1 MIFSLNTV
9 HVIYIKVIKKQFFV
23 SFIIFYEIKK
33 WVNRQKND
41 QFVKKAKQL
50 GYINRAAFKLEEIEQ
65 KYKIIEHSREIL
77 ELGSSPGGWTQVI
90 LNYNSKTNIT
100 CFDLLDMKM
109 NNQRIAF
116 YREDFLKFNFT
127 NLKNKF
133 DLVLSDVAPNTT
145 GHQSTDH
152 LRISQLIYEVID
164 RLEIILKKQGS
175 FIFKIWKGEEEK
187 EIIKMLKKIFD
198 KVEYFKPKSSRQ
210 ESSEIFIIS
219 RGFRLHEE

>member
-1 MIFSLNTV
+1 MS
-9 HVIYIKVIKKQFFV
+9 YILKLLKNNFLLTLL
-23 SFIIFYEIKK
+23 SFMKSK
-33 WVNRQKND
+33 NWVNRQKND

-100 CFDLLDMKM
+100 CFDLLDMKI

-116 YREDFLKFNFT
+116 IKEDFLKYNFT

>member
-1 MIFSLNTV
+1 MS
-9 HVIYIKVIKKQFFV
+9 YILKLIKNNFLLTLL
-23 SFIIFYEIKK
+23 SFMKSK
-33 WVNRQKND
+33 NWVNRQKND

-65 KYKIIEHSREIL
+65 KYKIIENSKEIL

-90 LNYNSKTNIT
+90 LNYNLKTNIT
-100 CFDLLDMKM
+100 CFDLLDMKI
-109 NNQRIAF
+109 NNQSIAF
-116 YREDFLKFNFT
+116 YKEDFLKYNFT

-164 RLEIILKKQGS
+164 RLEITLKKQGS

>member
-1 MIFSLNTV
+1 MSYILKSLKNNFLLTLL
-9 HVIYIKVIKKQFFV
+9 
-23 SFIIFYEIKK
+23 SFMKSK
-33 WVNRQKND
+33 NWVNRQKND

-65 KYKIIEHSREIL
+65 KYKIIKYSKEIL

-90 LNYNSKTNIT
+90 LNYNRKTNIT
-100 CFDLLDMKM
+100 CFDLLDMKI

-116 YREDFLKFNFT
+116 YREDFLKYNFT

>member
-1 MIFSLNTV
+1 MKSKN
-9 HVIYIKVIKKQFFV
+9 
-23 SFIIFYEIKK
+23 

-65 KYKIIEHSREIL
+65 KYKIIENSREIL

-116 YREDFLKFNFT
+116 YREDFLKYNFT

-133 DLVLSDVAPNTT
+133 DLVLSDIAPNTT

>member
-1 MIFSLNTV
+1 MKSKN
-9 HVIYIKVIKKQFFV
+9 
-23 SFIIFYEIKK
+23 

-41 QFVKKAKQL
+41 QYVKKAKQL
-50 GYINRAAFKLEEIEQ
+50 GYKNRAAFKLEEIEQ

-90 LNYNSKTNIT
+90 LNYNLKTNIT
-100 CFDLLDMKM
+100 CFDLLNMKI
-109 NNQRIAF
+109 NNQRIVF
-116 YREDFLKFNFT
+116 FKEDFLKYNFT

-164 RLEIILKKQGS
+164 RLEIILKKKGS

>member
-1 MIFSLNTV
+1 MS
-9 HVIYIKVIKKQFFV
+9 YILKLLKNNFLLTLL
-23 SFIIFYEIKK
+23 SFMKSK
-33 WVNRQKND
+33 NWVNRQKND

-65 KYKIIEHSREIL
+65 KYKIIEQSREIL

-100 CFDLLDMKM
+100 CFDLLDMKI

-116 YREDFLKFNFT
+116 YREDFLKYNFT

-210 ESSEIFIIS
+210 ESSEIFIVS
-219 RGFRLHEE
+219 KGFKLNEE

>member
-1 MIFSLNTV
+1 MKSKN
-9 HVIYIKVIKKQFFV
+9 
-23 SFIIFYEIKK
+23 
-33 WVNRQKND
+33 WVYRQKND

-65 KYKIIEHSREIL
+65 KYKIIENSKEIL

-116 YREDFLKFNFT
+116 YKEDFLKYNFT

-152 LRISQLIYEVID
+152 LRIATMLFDIIELLDKILITD
-164 RLEIILKKQGS
+164 GS
-175 FIFKIWKGEEEK
+175 FITKIWKGSEEK
-187 EIIKMLKKIFD
+187 EIINQLKKKF
-198 KVEYFKPKSSRQ
+198 KFVSYFKPDSSRKD
-210 ESSEIFIIS
+210 SAEIFIVS
-219 RGFRLHEE
+219 RNFNS

>member
-1 MIFSLNTV
+1 
-9 HVIYIKVIKKQFFV
+9 
-23 SFIIFYEIKK
+23 
-33 WVNRQKND
+33 
-41 QFVKKAKQL
+41 
-50 GYINRAAFKLEEIEQ
+50 
-65 KYKIIEHSREIL
+65 
-77 ELGSSPGGWTQVI
+77 
-90 LNYNSKTNIT
+90 
-100 CFDLLDMKM
+100 MKM

-116 YREDFLKFNFT
+116 YREDFFKYNFT

-164 RLEIILKKQGS
+164 RLEIILKEQGS

>member
-1 MIFSLNTV
+1 MS
-9 HVIYIKVIKKQFFV
+9 YILKLLKNNFLLTLL
-23 SFIIFYEIKK
+23 SFMKSK
-33 WVNRQKND
+33 NWVNRQKND

-65 KYKIIEHSREIL
+65 KYKIIDHSKEIL

-90 LNYNSKTNIT
+90 LNYNPKAYIT

>member
-1 MIFSLNTV
+1 MS
-9 HVIYIKVIKKQFFV
+9 YILKLLKNNFLLTLL
-23 SFIIFYEIKK
+23 SFMKSK
-33 WVNRQKND
+33 NWVNRQKND

-65 KYKIIEHSREIL
+65 KYKIIEQSREIL

-100 CFDLLDMKM
+100 CFDLLDMKI

-116 YREDFLKFNFT
+116 FKEDFLKYNFT

>member
-1 MIFSLNTV
+1 MSYILKLLKNNFLLSLL
-9 HVIYIKVIKKQFFV
+9 
-23 SFIIFYEIKK
+23 SFMKSK
-33 WVNRQKND
+33 NWVNRQKND

-77 ELGSSPGGWTQVI
+77 ELGSSPGGWTHVI

-187 EIIKMLKKIFD
+187 EIIKILKKMFD

>member
-1 MIFSLNTV
+1 MKSKNW
-9 HVIYIKVIKKQFFV
+9 IY
-23 SFIIFYEIKK
+23 
-33 WVNRQKND
+33 RQKND

-50 GYINRAAFKLEEIEQ
+50 GYINRAAFKLEEIE
-65 KYKIIEHSREIL
+65 KKFKIIKNSKHIL

-90 LNYNSKTNIT
+90 LNYNPKTNIT
-100 CFDLLDMKM
+100 CFDLLQMKM
-109 NNQRIAF
+109 KNPNITF
-116 YREDFLKFNFT
+116 YKEDFLKYEFI

-133 DLVLSDVAPNTT
+133 DLILSDVAPNTT

-152 LRISQLIYEVID
+152 LKISQIIYEIIE
-164 RLEIILKKQGS
+164 RLEMILKNKGS

-187 EIIKMLKKIFD
+187 EIINKLKNIFY

-219 RGFRLHEE
+219 RGFRLNEE

>member
-1 MIFSLNTV
+1 MS
-9 HVIYIKVIKKQFFV
+9 YILKLLKNNFLLTLL
-23 SFIIFYEIKK
+23 SFMKSK
-33 WVNRQKND
+33 NWVNRQKND

-50 GYINRAAFKLEEIEQ
+50 GYVNRAAFKLEEIEQ
-65 KYKIIEHSREIL
+65 KYKIIENSKEIL

-90 LNYNSKTNIT
+90 LNYNTKSNVI
-100 CFDLLDMKM
+100 CFDLLDMKI
-109 NNQRIAF
+109 NNQNIIF
-116 YREDFLKFNFT
+116 YREDFLKYNFS
-127 NLKNKF
+127 NLKSKF

>member
-1 MIFSLNTV
+1 MS
-9 HVIYIKVIKKQFFV
+9 YILKLLKNNFLLTLL
-23 SFIIFYEIKK
+23 SFMKSK
-33 WVNRQKND
+33 NWVNRQKND

-116 YREDFLKFNFT
+116 YREDFLKYNFT

-187 EIIKMLKKIFD
+187 AIIMMLKKIFD

-219 RGFRLHEE
+219 RGFRFHEE

>member
-1 MIFSLNTV
+1 MS
-9 HVIYIKVIKKQFFV
+9 YILKLLKNNFLLALL
-23 SFIIFYEIKK
+23 SFMKSK
-33 WVNRQKND
+33 NWVNRQKND

-50 GYINRAAFKLEEIEQ
+50 GYVNRAAFKLEEIEK
-65 KYKIIEHSREIL
+65 KYNIIENSKEIL

-90 LNYNSKTNIT
+90 LNNNTNPKIT
-100 CFDLLDMKM
+100 CFDLLDMKI
-109 NNQRIAF
+109 NNQDIIF
-116 YREDFLKFNFT
+116 YREDFLKYNFN
-127 NLKNKF
+127 NIKNKF

-219 RGFRLHEE
+219 RGFKLHEE

>member
-1 MIFSLNTV
+1 MKSKN
-9 HVIYIKVIKKQFFV
+9 
-23 SFIIFYEIKK
+23 

-100 CFDLLDMKM
+100 CFDLLDMKI

-219 RGFRLHEE
+219 RGYRVHEE

>member
-1 MIFSLNTV
+1 MS
-9 HVIYIKVIKKQFFV
+9 YILKLLKNNFLLTLL
-23 SFIIFYEIKK
+23 SFMKSK
-33 WVNRQKND
+33 NWVNRQKND

-50 GYINRAAFKLEEIEQ
+50 GFINRAAFKLEEIEQ
-65 KYKIIEHSREIL
+65 KYKIIENSKEIL

-100 CFDLLDMKM
+100 CFDLLDMKI
-109 NNQRIAF
+109 NNQSIAF
-116 YREDFLKFNFT
+116 YREDFLKYNFT

-198 KVEYFKPKSSRQ
+198 KVDYFKPKSSRQ

-219 RGFRLHEE
+219 RGFRLNED

>member
-1 MIFSLNTV
+1 MS
-9 HVIYIKVIKKQFFV
+9 YILKLIKNNFLLTLL
-23 SFIIFYEIKK
+23 SFMKSK
-33 WVNRQKND
+33 NWVNRQKND

-65 KYKIIEHSREIL
+65 KYKIIELSREIL

-109 NNQRIAF
+109 NNQRIASF
-116 YREDFLKFNFT
+116 KDHFLKYNFT
-127 NLKNKF
+127 NLKNKS

>member
-1 MIFSLNTV
+1 MKSKN
-9 HVIYIKVIKKQFFV
+9 
-23 SFIIFYEIKK
+23 

-90 LNYNSKTNIT
+90 LNYNRKTNIT
-100 CFDLLDMKM
+100 CVDLLDMKI
-109 NNQRIAF
+109 NNQRISF
-116 YREDFLKFNFT
+116 YREDFLKYNFT

-152 LRISQLIYEVID
+152 LRISQLIYEVIN

-187 EIIKMLKKIFD
+187 DIIKMLKKIFD

>member
-1 MIFSLNTV
+1 MKSKN
-9 HVIYIKVIKKQFFV
+9 
-23 SFIIFYEIKK
+23 

-109 NNQRIAF
+109 KNQRIAF

>member
-1 MIFSLNTV
+1 MT
-9 HVIYIKVIKKQFFV
+9 YILKLLKNNFLLTLL
-23 SFIIFYEIKK
+23 SFMKSK
-33 WVNRQKND
+33 NWVNRQKND

-116 YREDFLKFNFT
+116 YKEDFLKFNFT

>member
-1 MIFSLNTV
+1 MKSKN
-9 HVIYIKVIKKQFFV
+9 
-23 SFIIFYEIKK
+23 

-100 CFDLLDMKM
+100 CFDLLDMKI
-109 NNQRIAF
+109 NNQSIAF

-127 NLKNKF
+127 NFKNKF

>member
-1 MIFSLNTV
+1 MS
-9 HVIYIKVIKKQFFV
+9 YILKLLKNNFLLTLL
-23 SFIIFYEIKK
+23 SFMKSK
-33 WVNRQKND
+33 NWVNRQKND

-100 CFDLLDMKM
+100 CFDLLDMKI

-116 YREDFLKFNFT
+116 FKEDFLKYNFT

-187 EIIKMLKKIFD
+187 EIIKILKKKFD

>member
-1 MIFSLNTV
+1 MKSKN
-9 HVIYIKVIKKQFFV
+9 
-23 SFIIFYEIKK
+23 

-50 GYINRAAFKLEEIEQ
+50 GYINRASFKLEEIEQ
-65 KYKIIEHSREIL
+65 KYKIIENSREIL

-187 EIIKMLKKIFD
+187 KIIKMLKKIFD

-219 RGFRLHEE
+219 RGFRFHEE